1 MRVLT
6 ELREGDRIVTRR
18 VAVRMPARVGK
29 ALTMVE
35 KAAQKTKLWC
45 CAAGTMAL
53 FGGRRGRRAAAGGLG
68 AVVVAQVICSGLCK
82 RLNDRPRPPA
92 EWFPHDEVEDR
103 PDSSSFPSGHTAVAA
118 AFAGAVVPAWPVAG
132 ALCAVPAALVAVE
145 RVWSGAHYPTDVAAG
160 AAIGLASAALGRST
174 PRLLRRSLTGW
185 CRTGQ
190 RSPRPPDKRPVAYG
204 RWTRSA

>member
-6 ELREGDRIVTRR
+6 ELCEGDRIVTRQA
-18 VAVRMPARVGK
+18 AVRMPRQVGK
-29 ALTMVE
+29 ALTVVE

-53 FGGRRGRRAAAGGLG
+53 FGGRRGRLAAVSGLG
-68 AVVVAQVICSGLCK
+68 AVVVAQVVCSGLCK
-82 RLNDRPRPPA
+82 RLNDRPRPPE

-103 PDSSSFPSGHTAVAA
+103 PDSSSFPSGHTAAAA
-118 AFAGAVVPAWPVAG
+118 AFAGAWPVAG

-160 AAIGLASAALGRST
+160 AAIGLAGAGLVRST

-185 CRTGQ
+185 CRT
-190 RSPRPPDKRPVAYG
+190 R
-204 RWTRSA
+204 